1 LVEVTIASGRPHQIR
16 IHMAAAG
23 APLLGDPL
31 YQPGG
36 RARADSLPGDGGYQL
51 HAHRLRLRSPDGSPL
66 EFEAPLPAGLTM
78 ARG

>member
-1 LVEVTIASGRPHQIR
+1 
-16 IHMAAAG
+16 MAAAG

-51 HAHRLRLRSPDGSPL
+51 HAHRLSLSPPEVQPIVL
-66 EFEAPLPAGLTM
+66 EAPLPSVLQAPSVDADGSNP
-78 ARG
+78 